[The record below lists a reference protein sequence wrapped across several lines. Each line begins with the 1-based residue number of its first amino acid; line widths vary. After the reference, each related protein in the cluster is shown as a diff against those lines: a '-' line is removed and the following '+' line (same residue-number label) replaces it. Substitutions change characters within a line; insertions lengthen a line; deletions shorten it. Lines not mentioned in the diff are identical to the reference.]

1 MLWENAQDHGSFR
14 HSSSYMYASVRLSVE
29 ADNALIA
36 RVQESLRSISTENI
50 RRFAAVSL
58 IPFSFT
64 TFQLRHCRAH
74 SLSHLVCTRAQ
85 YGAMFTIA

>member
-1 MLWENAQDHGSFR
+1 MLWENTQDHGSFR

-64 TFQLRHCRAH
+64 TFQLRHCEPIH
-74 SLSHLVCTRAQ
+74 SLISFAPAPSMAQ
-85 YGAMFTIA
+85 CLP